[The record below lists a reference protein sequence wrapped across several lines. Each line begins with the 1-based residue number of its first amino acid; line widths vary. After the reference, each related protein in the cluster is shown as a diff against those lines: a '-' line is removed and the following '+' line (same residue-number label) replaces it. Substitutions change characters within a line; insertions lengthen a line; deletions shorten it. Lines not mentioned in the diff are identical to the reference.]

1 MFRNNLLPFSAA
13 AMARYIYCSQV
24 VKHINSAKAAGRV
37 RAAYAPLVRRF
48 CSRPS
53 LRAEPTSIRAD
64 PEERASGKLGER
76 NLETAVRH
84 IRKDGLVVVQD
95 VIEHDI
101 LDKLNERMVQD
112 ALELR
117 SRGGKSPFNYNK
129 GNLQQDPPP
138 VKSFFFPEIFTS
150 KTCSFIKGNE
160 WEKLTRLW

>member
-1 MFRNNLLPFSAA
+1 
-13 AMARYIYCSQV
+13 MARYVHCSQG
-24 VKHINSAKAAGRV
+24 VKHISRAKAAGV
-37 RAAYAPLVRRF
+37 RAVCAPLVRRF
-48 CSRPS
+48 YSRPS

-64 PEERASGKLGER
+64 PEERILGKLSDR

-84 IRKDGLVVVQD
+84 ILKDGLVVVED

-101 LDKLNERMVQD
+101 LDKLNGRMVQD

-138 VKSFFFPEIFTS
+138 VKGFFFPQIFTS
-150 KTCSFIKGNE
+150 RTYSLIKVNE
-160 WEKLTRLW
+160 CEELTRS